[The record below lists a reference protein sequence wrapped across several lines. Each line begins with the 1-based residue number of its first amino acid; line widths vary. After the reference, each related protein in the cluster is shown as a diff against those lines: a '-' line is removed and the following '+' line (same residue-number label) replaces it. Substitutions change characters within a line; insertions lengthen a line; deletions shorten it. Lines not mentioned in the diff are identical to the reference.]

1 MFTTS
6 PSLLERIRTA
16 RAPEAWEQFIDL
28 YTPLF
33 YAWARRLGLDEHDA
47 ADLVQDVFATLVEK
61 LPTFDYNPGQS
72 FRAWLKTV
80 LLNRWRNRCRRR
92 SVCATVAGGA
102 ALEAVPAPPEAPF
115 FEEQEYRQA
124 LVARA
129 LQLMQAKLQSV
140 TWKACWEYV
149 VNDRPAAEVA
159 AELGLSVSS
168 VYLAKSRVLRLLREQ
183 LDGFLD

>member
-47 ADLVQDVFATLVEK
+47 ADLIQDVFAALVEK
-61 LPTFDYNPGQS
+61 LPAFHYDAGQS

-80 LLNRWRNRCRRR
+80 LLNRWRNRGRRR
-92 SVCATVAGGA
+92 SVSAAGGA
-102 ALEAVPAPPEAPF
+102 TLEAVPAPDEVSLL
-115 FEEQEYRQA
+115 EEQEYRQA
-124 LVARA
+124 LVGRA
-129 LQLMQAKLQSV
+129 LQLMQAEFQPA
-140 TWKACWEYV
+140 TWKACWELV

-159 AELGLSVSS
+159 VELGLSVNA
-168 VYLAKSRVLRLLREQ
+168 VYLAKGRVLRRLREQ
-183 LDGFLD
+183 LDGLLD